1 MCVKFLAAILIL
13 SAPAWSPIA
22 RADDPNTEQA
32 PAPSSAPPQE
42 TAGLVTKELSVTVGK
57 SLIIDSPINIQRV
70 SVANPDLADVVAI
83 SPKEVLVNGKAPG
96 ETTFIIWQQ
105 GGNRLFYDLAVHQS
119 MFRIDAVRQEL
130 NHEFA
135 GQDISLNYENDT
147 AFISGT
153 VKDLYG
159 ADRAEAIARTLGR
172 TVNLLKVS
180 VPPVETQILLKVR
193 FADVDRNATLDLGFN
208 LFSNGA
214 TNTIG
219 QITTGA
225 YADPVLASAF
235 NSVTGGGGG
244 GGGNGGLGSTGSSI
258 SDALNILLIRK
269 DLNLAAS
276 IKALQAK
283 NLLEIL
289 AEPNV
294 LAINNKPASFVSG
307 GEFPYPTLQGGGA
320 GLGAV
325 TISFREFGIR
335 PQFLPTVTPRGTI
348 RLQVMPEVSSLDY
361 SHGLTFQGFSIP
373 GLATRRIQT
382 EIELEGGQS
391 FAIAGLLDN
400 QLTESLSKIPGLANI
415 PLLGKLF
422 TSRGYVKQNGEL
434 LILVTPEIVRPIP
447 QGQPTP
453 DVNWEKDVHYPNT
466 RKDTPA
472 TPGLAVTGP
481 VPVKS
486 LQESVPVEQLQEL
499 KRAGQ
504 PQNPQTPAVQFVPV
518 PVPQPSSSPSNPG
531 LSGSPAPPPSSG
543 PSLSPSTGTTGK

>member
-1 MCVKFLAAILIL
+1 MFAKWAAAILIL
-13 SAPAWSPIA
+13 SAPAWTPA
-22 RADDPNTEQA
+22 VRAADLSTEQA
-32 PAPSSAPPQE
+32 PGPSGAPPQE
-42 TAGLVTKELSVTVGK
+42 TSGLVTKDLSVTVGK
-57 SLIIDSPINIQRV
+57 SLIIDSPVNIQRV
-70 SVANPDLADVVAI
+70 SVANADLADVVAI
-83 SPKEVLVNGKAPG
+83 SPKEVLVNGKLPG

-105 GGNRLFYDLAVHQS
+105 GGNRLFYDLAVRQS
-119 MFRIDAVRQEL
+119 MFKIDAVRQEL
-130 NHEFA
+130 QHELG
-135 GQDISLNYENDT
+135 GQDVALNFENDT

-153 VKDLYG
+153 VKDLYS
-159 ADRAEAIARTLGR
+159 ADRAEAIAKTLGR
-172 TVNLLKVS
+172 TVNLLQVA

-219 QITTGA
+219 QITTGQ
-225 YADPVLASAF
+225 YADPVLANAF
-235 NSVTGGGGG
+235 NSITGGGAGAAASAAGG
-244 GGGNGGLGSTGSSI
+244 TGQTI
-258 SDALNILLIRK
+258 SDALNILLIRR

-325 TISFREFGIR
+325 TIQFREFGIR
-335 PQFLPTVTPRGTI
+335 LQFLPTVTPRGTI

-361 SHGLTFQGFSIP
+361 SHGLTFQGFAIP

-382 EIELEGGQS
+382 EIELESGQS

-400 QLTESLSKIPGLANI
+400 QITESLSKIPGLANI

-422 TSRGYVKQNGEL
+422 QSKGYVKQNGEL

-447 QGQPTP
+447 EGQPRP

-466 RKDTPA
+466 RKDMPQ
-472 TPGLAVTGP
+472 TPGLNVTGP

-486 LQESVPVEQLQEL
+486 QQDVVPVEQLQEL

-504 PQNPQTPAVQFVPV
+504 PQNPQAPTVQFVPV
-518 PVPQPSSSPSNPG
+518 PVAPPSTPQASPG
-531 LSGSPAPPPSSG
+531 LPSASAAPSQSSAQ
-543 PSLSPSTGTTGK
+543 GTTGK